1 MKEILLENLLH
12 VLEKEFNT
20 KVKVKFNQYNGLD
33 NPMELYKANPD
44 EINNDWLFW
53 RTDKRYFNVGDIAIC
68 FLKLANDKWLLTT
81 IKKVTE
87 EFDVKNAVNYAGEEL
102 DEYKEYFGRI
112 IVTYH
117 KEHQTQCCYYNNIYD
132 RLILNQ
138 VLPTQFDGEDFPG
151 YDKVRLTY
159 FQLET
164 IINRNKKDWV
174 AALKNQ
180 KAVYLITDTFSGKL
194 YVGSAT
200 SENGMLLQR
209 WQNYVCNGHGGNVGL
224 IELINEKGFDYVKQ
238 NFQYS
243 ILENYNAKVDD
254 KIILGRESWWK
265 ETLCSRIFGYN
276 KN

>member
-12 VLEKEFNT
+12 LLKNKCGEKA
-20 KVKVKFNQYNGLD
+20 KVRFNQYNGYD
-33 NPMELYKANPD
+33 NPMELYKANPN
-44 EINNDWLFW
+44 EINNNWLFW
-53 RTDKRYFNVGDIAIC
+53 RKVKRYFNIGDIAIC
-68 FLKLANDKWLLTT
+68 FLKLTDDKWLLTT

-87 EFDVKNAVNYAGEEL
+87 EFDVKNAVNYSGEEL
-102 DEYKEYFGRI
+102 EEYKEYFGRV
-112 IVTYH
+112 IVNYH
-117 KEHQTQCCYYNNIYD
+117 KKHQTQCRYYNDIYCK
-132 RLILNQ
+132 LTINQ

-151 YDKVRLTY
+151 YDKVRLSY

-164 IINRNKKDWV
+164 IINRNKKDWI

-180 KAVYLITDTFSGKL
+180 KAVYLITDTYTGKL

-209 WQNYVCNGHGGNVGL
+209 WQNYVSSGHGGNEDLKVL
-224 IELINEKGFDYVKQ
+224 VVEKGFNYVKQ
-238 NFQYS
+238 YFQYS

-265 ETLCSRIFGYN
+265 ETLCSRTFGYN

>member
-1 MKEILLENLLH
+1 MKEILLENLLNI
-12 VLEKEFNT
+12 LNKEFNS
-20 KVKVKFNQYNGLD
+20 KVKVKFNQYNGQD

-53 RTDKRYFNVGDIAIC
+53 RTDKRYFSIGDIAVC
-68 FLKLANDKWLLTT
+68 FLKLSNDKWLLTT

-102 DEYKEYFGRI
+102 EEYKEFFGRI

-180 KAVYLITDTFSGKL
+180 KAVYLITDTYTGKL

-209 WQNYVCNGHGGNVGL
+209 WQNYVCNGHGGNIGL

-238 NFQYS
+238 HFQYS

-254 KIILGRESWWK
+254 KIILSRESWWK
-265 ETLCSRIFGYN
+265 ETLCSRSFGYN

>member
-12 VLEKEFNT
+12 ILDKGYKT
-20 KVKVKFNQYNGLD
+20 RVKVKFNQYNGLD

>member
-1 MKEILLENLLH
+1 MEEILLENLLQILKSDF
-12 VLEKEFNT
+12 VS
-20 KVKVKFNQYNGLD
+20 KVKVKFNQYNGVD

-68 FLKLANDKWLLTT
+68 FLKLSNDKWLLTT

-102 DEYKEYFGRI
+102 DEYKKYFGRI
-112 IVTYH
+112 IITYH

-132 RLILNQ
+132 RLTLNQ
-138 VLPTQFDGEDFPG
+138 ILPTQFDGEDFPG

-159 FQLET
+159 SQLET
-164 IINRNKKDWV
+164 IIHRNKKDWI
-174 AALKNQ
+174 AALTNQ
-180 KAVYLITDTFSGKL
+180 KAVYLITDTFTGKL

-209 WQNYVCNGHGGNVGL
+209 WQNYICNGHGGNIGL
-224 IELINEKGFDYVKQ
+224 IELVNEKSFDYVKKY
-238 NFQYS
+238 FQYS

-254 KIILGRESWWK
+254 KIILERESWWK
-265 ETLCSRIFGYN
+265 ETLGSRQFGYN